1 MKKFIDRFF
10 KAYDNTDYTTQSK
23 ARVVFLLNI
32 ATIIVL
38 VMTTMHQLIFVEQID
53 PFTTHISNLMTL
65 VMLSLIYLLYKGH
78 FNFVSNVTLM
88 LILTGV
94 WAIMFF
100 ENVDPIKKLD
110 TIVFIIA
117 GVALTSLTLSAK
129 KLLLLTYMVVNL
141 IVLIIFVIYMNNIGI
156 VNTEDAIEYFI
167 DTSFAIISVGI
178 ISLVGFNLNQKN
190 LIRVENEISKN
201 IRLNNSLE
209 EKVLKRTQELDQ
221 MAQKAKKASQAKSE
235 FLATMS
241 HEIRT
246 PINGVIGM
254 IDFLKETKL
263 NKEQREAVEIIDIS
277 SDALLSVINDILDFS
292 KIESG
297 NIEIDTID
305 FNLKELVQSIH
316 SMFKHTAVKKGITF
330 EIKLDPTLYQF
341 YTGDPGK
348 IRQVLVNLTGNAIKF
363 TSKGGVIISVSRLA
377 ESDQYDHIQ
386 VDVLDTG
393 IGISRD
399 LQNELFKPFSQLDRS
414 LTRNFGGTGLGLS
427 ISKLLVEKMN
437 GEIGVFSEAESGSTF
452 WVKLGLR
459 KNFQHDQSK
468 KIQDISSA
476 ELTGKPNL
484 EILLVEDNEINQK
497 VAKKILEKLGH
508 HVDFAFN
515 GIDAIEKF
523 SQKKYDMIFM
533 DIQMPVLDGIEA
545 TRRIR
550 AQQEDEHIPIVAMTA
565 NASSED
571 KRKCIEAGMD
581 DFIAKPV
588 KKDDIASILDKIC
601 YLPA

>member
-38 VMTTMHQLIFVEQID
+38 VMTTMHQLIFVEQIE

-201 IRLNNSLE
+201 I
-209 EKVLKRTQELDQ
+209 
-221 MAQKAKKASQAKSE
+221 
-235 FLATMS
+235 
-241 HEIRT
+241 
-246 PINGVIGM
+246 
-254 IDFLKETKL
+254 
-263 NKEQREAVEIIDIS
+263 
-277 SDALLSVINDILDFS
+277 
-292 KIESG
+292 
-297 NIEIDTID
+297 
-305 FNLKELVQSIH
+305 
-316 SMFKHTAVKKGITF
+316 IT
-330 EIKLDPTLYQF
+330 L
-341 YTGDPGK
+341 
-348 IRQVLVNLTGNAIKF
+348 
-363 TSKGGVIISVSRLA
+363 
-377 ESDQYDHIQ
+377 
-386 VDVLDTG
+386 
-393 IGISRD
+393 
-399 LQNELFKPFSQLDRS
+399 
-414 LTRNFGGTGLGLS
+414 
-427 ISKLLVEKMN
+427 
-437 GEIGVFSEAESGSTF
+437 
-452 WVKLGLR
+452 
-459 KNFQHDQSK
+459 
-468 KIQDISSA
+468 
-476 ELTGKPNL
+476 
-484 EILLVEDNEINQK
+484 
-497 VAKKILEKLGH
+497 
-508 HVDFAFN
+508 
-515 GIDAIEKF
+515 
-523 SQKKYDMIFM
+523 
-533 DIQMPVLDGIEA
+533 
-545 TRRIR
+545 
-550 AQQEDEHIPIVAMTA
+550 
-565 NASSED
+565 
-571 KRKCIEAGMD
+571 
-581 DFIAKPV
+581 
-588 KKDDIASILDKIC
+588 
-601 YLPA
+601 